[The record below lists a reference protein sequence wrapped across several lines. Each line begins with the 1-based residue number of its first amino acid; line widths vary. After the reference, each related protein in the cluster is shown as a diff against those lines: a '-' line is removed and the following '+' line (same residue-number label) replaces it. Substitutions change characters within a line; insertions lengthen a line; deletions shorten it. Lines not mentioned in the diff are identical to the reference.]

1 MRTDYLQSAH
11 QAGKLDL
18 ASDVPGFLSDLAGAD
33 VSNENQGAF
42 AAIIRH
48 LADAVLDHP
57 DSGPSSPSPVFKP
70 GSPAAEELIASDK
83 ILAELT
89 PDKPGSN
96 DVLLVRWAFSG
107 SLDPLAELLRRLVHR
122 DGSNVADS
130 VGGDAVALV
139 MEAAAADPAFAETL
153 TANNFDLGK
162 FRFGNHPVG
171 SFSLPRPVQAAH
183 SGATRRATSP
193 PPPVKTTAPAAASIV
208 EVIPRPSRPRPAA
221 AGLAVADHAAGK
233 VLIGGVSLSISD
245 AVKARD
251 AITTAVV
258 ELLRPAEGLQWVD
271 DTADP
276 QSSSTLIEWDG
287 IRGKGLP
294 ESGGGLLQGAVIQ
307 VAARGPDPEAGKYIG
322 RVYNKTGGFT
332 EFATG
337 ADDINAAKF
346 AIAERVRQ
354 TLAG

>member
-1 MRTDYLQSAH
+1 MRTDFLAFAHSAPAE
-11 QAGKLDL
+11 AGGLPDFL
-18 ASDVPGFLSDLAGAD
+18 AQLAGVD
-33 VSNENQGAF
+33 TDNPPAF
-42 AAIIRH
+42 AAIVRSLVLKFPPESTPDLWEEPDAAAALDLADTIIGRLNAAVVSPGWNDVH
-48 LADAVLDHP
+48 LARWAVA
-57 DSGPSSPSPVFKP
+57 
-70 GSPAAEELIASDK
+70 GSLEE
-83 ILAELT
+83 LAEL
-89 PDKPGSN
+89 
-96 DVLLVRWAFSG
+96 VRTAM
-107 SLDPLAELLRRLVHR
+107 HR

-130 VGGDAVALV
+130 VGGDAVALL
-139 MEAAAADPAFAETL
+139 MEAADADPSFAAVLE
-153 TANNFDLGK
+153 ANNVNFGRM
-162 FRFGNHPVG
+162 RFAPYPSG
-171 SFSLPRPVQAAH
+171 SFSLPIPTPATA
-183 SGATRRATSP
+183 SGPTRRATSP
-193 PPPVKTTAPAAASIV
+193 AGNSSALAKTSAAVPASNV
-208 EVIPRPSRPRPAA
+208 EVMSRPSRPRPAA

-245 AVKARD
+245 ALKARD

-258 ELLRPAEGLQWVD
+258 DLLRPAEGLQWVD

-322 RVYNKTGGFT
+322 RVYNKNGGFT

-346 AIAERVRQ
+346 AVAERVRQ